1 MSYVIRSLI
10 TSAALAAFAG
20 QAIASDLPSKTKPP
34 YEPFKASQY
43 DWSGFYTGATAD
55 YVASFKATGDLAN
68 SAAKM
73 LNPRGNGFNGSL
85 YAGFNKQFDSLVV
98 GTESD
103 LTLGRISDSRTY
115 SDKTGSA
122 TVKFNQDV
130 SGSVRLRVGYAFN
143 DILVF
148 ATSGIAISQAKLGA
162 AIKITGYSAS
172 ANDTRIYTGYTVGG
186 GLEYGLTTNLIART
200 EYRFTQYEKASY
212 NTIKFGMD
220 VQEVRAGM
228 AYKF

>member
-1 MSYVIRSLI
+1 MFNMNGPPRGSNTTSDQSSYDLIYKDFVISSMVG
-10 TSAALAAFAG
+10 TVSPDFKVY
-20 QAIASDLPSKTKPP
+20 SYNLPSDNINQL
-34 YEPFKASQY
+34 YKAE
-43 DWSGFYTGATAD
+43 
-55 YVASFKATGDLAN
+55 
-68 SAAKM
+68 
-73 LNPRGNGFNGSL
+73 
-85 YAGFNKQFDSLVV
+85 LV
-98 GTESD
+98 
-103 LTLGRISDSRTY
+103 
-115 SDKTGSA
+115 SA

-130 SGSVRLRVGYAFN
+130 SGSVRLRAGYAFN